1 MALGAALTNRFLLG
15 DFEVRIAH
23 EETSTLTAAHSV
35 GVVDGFTLAFSP
47 VQMDV
52 LSGTSTLT
60 QSYVTKQNAQIQFTF
75 REFSWRNW
83 QMALG
88 GLGLIASESYRTY
101 VPSIRKTMYPYR
113 VWVDGRM
120 AYAARSDFTGSAV
133 LYDPYG
139 TREVSVTVTG
149 VNTATYDEF
158 GNDGASTTAVD
169 LSQPRSTLNIPDKDY
184 YLYFGATLPDRDVE
198 LVPDRVISPSP
209 RALPFQHLQ
218 LIQRDRE
225 TAEKYLV
232 WDFPQVN
239 LLGGLELSS
248 DNQSFSSGTIKFK
261 NYGNFTYTL
270 TDTV

>member
-88 GLGLIASESYRTY
+88 GIGLIASGSYRTY
-101 VPSIRKTMYPYR
+101 VPSTRKTLLPSR
-113 VWVDGRM
+113 VWVDGRTV
-120 AYAARSDFTGSAV
+120 YTTYKTFTGSAV

-139 TREVSVTVTG
+139 TREVHVTVDE
-149 VNTATYDEF
+149 VSAAIYDEF

-169 LSQPRSTLNIPDKDY
+169 LTATRSALNIPDKDY
-184 YLYFGATLPDRDVE
+184 YLYFGPTLIRDVE

-248 DNQSFSSGTIKFK
+248 DNQAFSSGTIKFK